1 MCSVI
6 SEVCVSEAYKVMC
19 VNVLY
24 VQAVGYC
31 VERVQGAVC

>member
-6 SEVCVSEAYKVMC
+6 SEVCVNEVYKVMC

-24 VQAVGYC
+24 VQAVGYW
-31 VERVQGAVC
+31 V